1 MPNYKKSTFTYNP
14 TGMDIYRPVS
24 KNLKQGMQVQV
35 AAPIE
40 FGVRGKL
47 GRQFAYV
54 KDAATGEKYG
64 MVNRASLSLN
74 KRKK

>member
-1 MPNYKKSTFTYNP
+1 
-14 TGMDIYRPVS
+14 
-24 KNLKQGMQVQV
+24 MQVKV